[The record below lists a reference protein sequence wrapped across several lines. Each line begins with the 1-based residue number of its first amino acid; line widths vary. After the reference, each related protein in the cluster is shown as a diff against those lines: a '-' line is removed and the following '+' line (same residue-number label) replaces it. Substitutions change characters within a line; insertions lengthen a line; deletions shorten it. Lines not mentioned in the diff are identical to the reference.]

1 LVFLTIRSRSKLD
14 KLIKNVLIRMS
25 NKGSIIVCLP
35 VFNEELSIGKMI
47 ADIKSLEYPL
57 IVSDGGSSDQSIP
70 IAKSLNIPI
79 LYRKGKGK
87 GYGMLQAMEYAYE
100 KGLDTIVFIDCDLSY
115 PIDIIPDLVTLLH
128 HENLDMVVGNRDR
141 NIMSLKSKFLNW
153 LLAGFV
159 NFLFNGRLK
168 DPASGF
174 RALRINSFYGQLKE
188 TGMDLEIEL
197 SGFALRKNLKI
208 KEIDVSYFT
217 RVGESKLQLKDII
230 QALFTI
236 FRVRFRKYP

>member
-1 LVFLTIRSRSKLD
+1 MTRK
-14 KLIKNVLIRMS
+14 KT
-25 NKGSIIVCLP
+25 IVCLP
-35 VFNEELSIGKMI
+35 VLNEELSIHKMI
-47 ADIKSLEYPL
+47 MTIQDLEYNLL
-57 IVSDGGSSDQSIP
+57 ISDGGSTDQSIP
-70 IAKSLNIPI
+70 IAQNLNVPI
-79 LYRKGKGK
+79 LYRKGKSK
-87 GYGMLQAMEYAYE
+87 GYGMLQAIEYAYKKQIE
-100 KGLDTIVFIDCDLSY
+100 IIVFIDCDLTY
-115 PIDIIPDLVTLLH
+115 PIERIPDLVALLH
-128 HENLDMVVGNRDR
+128 DENLDMVVGNRDR

-153 LLAGFV
+153 LLVGFV
-159 NFLFNGRLK
+159 NFLFNGSLK

-174 RALRINSFYGQLKE
+174 RALRVKSFYGQLKE